1 MRKQPRNVERKFD
14 KLKKKKKKKGKSKIV
29 TTVRN
34 GNIFLPKILEK
45 SERNQKDNHLS
56 DPK

>member
-14 KLKKKKKKKGKSKIV
+14 KLKKKKKGKSKIV